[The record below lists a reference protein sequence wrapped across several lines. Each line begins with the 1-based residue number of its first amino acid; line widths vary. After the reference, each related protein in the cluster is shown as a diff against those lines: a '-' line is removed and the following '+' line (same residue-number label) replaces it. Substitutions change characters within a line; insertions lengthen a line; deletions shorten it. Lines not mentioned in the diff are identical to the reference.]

1 MNKADKWSKHLMKQA
16 MSCQAY
22 KIAVDTH
29 DKLPGETKTEY
40 KQRFANAE
48 TAMRKM
54 ANDLAAVTDPEKAAE
69 ILPGAPVPSSSTKM
83 FARHGRKLSRPM
95 LCETPVQR
103 WP

>member
-1 MNKADKWSKHLMKQA
+1 MKQA

-54 ANDLAAVTDPEKAAE
+54 ANDLAAVTDPEKATE
-69 ILPGAPVPSSSTKM
+69 ILPGAPGPELQYKDVCK
-83 FARHGRKLSRPM
+83 AWKKVVAANAL
-95 LCETPVQR
+95 
-103 WP
+103 